1 VRVFKEGLNELCRHH
16 FAHHPK
22 GPDAVAY
29 VEVDAEGLAVNP
41 AEANSSSDALAPQL
55 TLTQANL
62 LQWAVEEYAG
72 HSRRLLTLYES
83 QLPSVAALA
92 PSVAGSPVPLTPHG
106 LQATRTLA
114 NSVHHFAHANL
125 HYAEQRGQGQQDSTE
140 RSEDTRRRD
149 GIVLRKKVYQLL
161 RRNLVVWKKLKAVT
175 PGPFSAPQQVRA
187 GDSPIT
193 FEAIR
198 ADWPELLKISAIA
211 GQHLLSVTDAGLVS
225 MRERRHVAGEILS
238 MMEEMVAE
246 SHAAQHDAILL
257 MVADTHSQIG
267 MLDLSEVNAVDNTGG
282 EGVSRQQQ
290 EQGSGARAEHFLRA
304 ALQHFQ
310 LSLDVTQRVAERS
323 GRHLLVAPLTL
334 TANALSSL
342 GRFDEAQGMYELAIS
357 LNEAH
362 FGAAHASKVPLLVDF
377 GISLVHASQP
387 NTAGQ
392 RSLCEKALSV
402 LSAARQLLDSAGGE
416 EGQTGAVFQRVNTY
430 LQSAELRC
438 GGI

>member
-1 VRVFKEGLNELCRHH
+1 MSVPT
-16 FAHHPK
+16 AS
-22 GPDAVAY
+22 
-29 VEVDAEGLAVNP
+29 VEVDAEGTARQADARSL
-41 AEANSSSDALAPQL
+41 STALAPQL

-62 LQWAVEEYAG
+62 LRWAVEEYSG
-72 HSRRLLTLYES
+72 HSRQLLTAYES

-92 PSVAGSPVPLTPHG
+92 PSFSGPAVPLTPQG
-106 LQATRTLA
+106 LQVTRTLA

-125 HYAEQRGQGQQDSTE
+125 HYAEQRRGVLEGSEEGVEGE
-140 RSEDTRRRD
+140 RAAAEDTRRRD
-149 GIVLRKKVYQLL
+149 SIVLRKKVYQLL

-175 PGPFSAPQQVRA
+175 PGPFTASQKVDKEDQPV
-187 GDSPIT
+187 T

-211 GQHLLSVTDAGLVS
+211 GQHLLSVTDSSLVS
-225 MRERRHVAGEILS
+225 MRERRLVAGEILS

-267 MLDLSEVNAVDNTGG
+267 MLDLSEANA
-282 EGVSRQQQ
+282 GVSTSEGEDTQQ
-290 EQGSGARAEHFLRA
+290 EQDGARAEHFLRA

-310 LSLDVTQRVAERS
+310 LSLDVTQRVAEKS

-342 GRFDEAQGMYELAIS
+342 GRFDEALGMYEMAIS

-362 FGAAHASKVPLLVDF
+362 FGPTHASKVPLLVDF
-377 GISLVHASQP
+377 GISLMHASQSQS
-387 NTAGQ
+387 NTAERQG
-392 RSLCEKALSV
+392 LCEKALSV
-402 LSAARQLLDSAGGE
+402 LSAARQLIDSGGGD
-416 EGQTGAVFQRVNTY
+416 EGQAGAVSQRVNTY